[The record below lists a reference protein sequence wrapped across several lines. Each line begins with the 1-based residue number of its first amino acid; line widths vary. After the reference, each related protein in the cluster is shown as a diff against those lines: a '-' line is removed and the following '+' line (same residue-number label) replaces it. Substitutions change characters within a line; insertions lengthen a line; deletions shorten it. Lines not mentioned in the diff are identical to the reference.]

1 MAREAVL
8 HFPPT
13 LDEYITADNPVRVID
28 AFVDQL
34 DLQAI
39 GFKRAIAN
47 PLGRP
52 AYAPGDLLK
61 LYLYGYLNRIR
72 SSRLLEREARRN
84 VEVMWLLKK
93 LTPDFKTIADFRK
106 DHPHLFKPVFR
117 EFTLLCKELGLF
129 GGELVAVDGSKFK
142 AVNNK
147 DRNFTPA
154 KLQRL
159 LGEIETKID
168 AYVQQLEQSDQ
179 LEEGDSNDQ
188 THNEP
193 SNHTS
198 LNKVIAHLQRLQ
210 ERRGRY
216 RVLLK
221 TLQESGE
228 TQLSLTDPDS
238 RSMPK
243 NPKVPV
249 GYNVQVAVDGR
260 HSLIV
265 EQQVTNAVTDQDQ
278 LSPVALAAHETLQE
292 RGPDQRRLEVVAD
305 RGYYHGA
312 QVKLCEE
319 AGITCYIAKP
329 LTSANAK
336 RGLFSKEAFTYQ
348 PEKDC
353 YICPAGQAL
362 PFHFETVES
371 NRRIRYYWTTA
382 CRTCPLKS
390 QCTREPERRRIS
402 RWVDEHLLEAMQ
414 ERVRAHPEK
423 MQMRKQIVEH
433 LFGTLKHWW
442 GHSHFL
448 MRGLKKV
455 SGEFSLTALVYN
467 LRRVL
472 NIVGVKKLLEVL
484 KSRKKRRDMMIEEA
498 VCDFF
503 SWIQHVVRRLL
514 EELFLGRR
522 GIKASATVQVAF
534 FTQSHDWFCRCCLV

>member
-1 MAREAVL
+1 MPHLQGTARDAVL

-13 LDEYITADNPVRVID
+13 LDDYISADNPVRFLD

-34 DLQAI
+34 DLQAL
-39 GFKRAIAN
+39 GFKRAVAN

-52 AYAPGDLLK
+52 AYSPADLLK

-72 SSRLLEREARRN
+72 SSRSLEREAQRN

-106 DHPHLFKPVFR
+106 DHHALFKSVFV
-117 EFTLLCKELGLF
+117 EFTLLCKELELF

-147 DRNFTPA
+147 DRNFTQP

-159 LGEIETKID
+159 LGEIETKING
-168 AYVQQLEQSDQ
+168 YLQQLEQGDKADAAEHTAPSVAASLAASD
-179 LEEGDSNDQ
+179 
-188 THNEP
+188 P
-193 SNHTS
+193 SNADKREQ
-198 LNKVIAHLQRLQ
+198 LPAKIAHLQQRQ
-210 ERRGRY
+210 GRY
-216 RVLLK
+216 RALLK

-228 TQLSLTDPDS
+228 TQISLTDPDS

-249 GYNVQVAVDGR
+249 GYNVQAAVDSK

-265 EQQVTNAVTDQDQ
+265 EQEVTNAVTDQDQ
-278 LSPVALAAHETLQE
+278 LSPIALLAKEML
-292 RGPDQRRLEVVAD
+292 GVKRLEVVAD

-312 QVKLCEE
+312 QVKKC
-319 AGITCYIAKP
+319 ADKGITCYIEKP
-329 LTSANAK
+329 LTSANTK
-336 RGLFSKEAFTYQ
+336 QGLYGKEKFTYNSQ
-348 PEKDC
+348 QDC
-353 YICPAGQAL
+353 YVCPAGQEL
-362 PFHFETVES
+362 TFHFETTES

-382 CRTCPLKS
+382 CRTCPLKA
-390 QCTREPERRRIS
+390 QCTRGSDPRRIT
-402 RWVDEHLLEAMQ
+402 RWVDEYLLEAMQ

-423 MQMRKQIVEH
+423 LQQRKKMVEH
-433 LFGTLKHWW
+433 PFGTLKHWW

-455 SGEFSLTALVYN
+455 RGEFSLSALAYN

-472 NIVGVKKLLEVL
+472 NIVGVKALLQAL
-484 KSRKKRRDMMIEEA
+484 RNRPRTTPTPA
-498 VCDFF
+498 PT
-503 SWIQHVVRRLL
+503 
-514 EELFLGRR
+514 
-522 GIKASATVQVAF
+522 ASTGLDI
-534 FTQSHDWFCRCCLV
+534 HPEK